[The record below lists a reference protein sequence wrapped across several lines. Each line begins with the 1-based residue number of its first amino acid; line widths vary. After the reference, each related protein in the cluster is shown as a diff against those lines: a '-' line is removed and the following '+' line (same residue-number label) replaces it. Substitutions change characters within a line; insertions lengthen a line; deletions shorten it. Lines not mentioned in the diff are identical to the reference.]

1 MPPLMRIAII
11 GGSGRLGLWYA
22 RRLSAAGHAVTITG
36 RNLAKLEA
44 AARSGGVAATAD
56 NEAAIRAA
64 EAVVV
69 SASLESTASL
79 IELAAR
85 TASAGALIT
94 DLASVKGPA
103 AEAYRAVSRTDL
115 ELVSLHPLHG
125 PRVPGLAGVTVLAVP
140 FRTGPRYDELRRF
153 LVAEGAQVM
162 TTDAAEHDRDMGLL
176 QGLTHFVAIA
186 AGRTLADQVR
196 PRFETPAHALFRTAV
211 ARVVLQDPALYA
223 AIQLENPHN
232 EGMRRAFLET
242 SRRLAEIA
250 QRRDA
255 AALEAEIALCARA
268 LGDRGQELEDTDA
281 CLLTLTGR
289 RPAEAATK
297 VAVLGPPGTFSDV
310 ALQVYGRARCERFSP
325 LFQRTIAAV
334 FEAVRSGEATVGIV
348 PAENMIEGT
357 IAVTQDR
364 LFATGLRIAAEL
376 LVPIH
381 QSISALPGVSLA
393 AIRRVLSVPPALAQ
407 VQGWLRANVP
417 GAKLVETNST
427 AEAIDQVAR
436 LRYEGDAAVGL
447 AATAEAAGLE
457 VLARDVEDEK
467 ENVTRFVVIGAED
480 AARTGNDRTSLCVHE
495 VPNRPGVLDHILHLL
510 ASSGLNLSRIESRPT
525 RKRLGTYQFYIDVEG
540 HRDDDALRAAIEE
553 LSKECRVMVLGSYPR
568 AF

>member
-1 MPPLMRIAII
+1 MRIVII

-22 RRLSAAGHAVTITG
+22 RRLAAAGHAVTITG
-36 RNLAKLEA
+36 RNRAKLEA
-44 AARSGGVAATAD
+44 AARSAGVAGTVD

-69 SASLESTASL
+69 SATLESTAAL

-85 TASAGALIT
+85 AAAPGALLT
-94 DLASVKGPA
+94 DLASVKGPV
-103 AEAYRAVSRTDL
+103 AEAYRAVERADL

-140 FRTGPRYDELRRF
+140 FRTGPRYDELYRF
-153 LVAEGAQVM
+153 LVAEGAQVV
-162 TTDAAEHDRDMGLL
+162 TTDAGAHDRDMALL

-186 AGRTLADQVR
+186 AGRTLADQAR
-196 PRFETPAHALFRTAV
+196 PGFETPAHSLFRAAV

-232 EGMRRAFLET
+232 GGLRRAFLET
-242 SRRLAEIA
+242 SRRLADIVD
-250 QRRDA
+250 RRDA

-268 LGDRGQELEDTDA
+268 LGDRDLELADTDA
-281 CLLTLTGR
+281 CVLTLAGR
-289 RPAEAATK
+289 RPPAEATK

-310 ALQVYGRARCERFSP
+310 ALKTFGRMRCQRFLPVYE
-325 LFQRTIAAV
+325 RTIPAV
-334 FEAVRSGEATVGIV
+334 FDAVRGGEAPLGIV

-364 LFATGLRIAAEL
+364 LFDTGLRISAEL

-381 QSISALPGVSLA
+381 QSIAALPGTSLA
-393 AIRRVLSVPPALAQ
+393 GIQRVLSIPPALAQ
-407 VQGWLRANVP
+407 VQGWLRANAP
-417 GAKLVETNST
+417 RAKLVETSST
-427 AEAIDQVAR
+427 AEAIDRVAR

-457 VLARDVEDEK
+457 VLARGVEDEK
-467 ENVTRFVVIGAED
+467 ENVTRFVVIGADD
-480 AARTGNDRTSLCVHE
+480 AERTGSDRTSLCVHE
-495 VPNRPGVLDHILHLL
+495 VPNKPGVLDQVLHVL
-510 ASSGLNLSRIESRPT
+510 ARRGLNLSRIESRPT
-525 RKRLGTYQFYIDVEG
+525 RKRLGTYQFFIDVEG
-540 HRDDDALRAAIEE
+540 HREDGALRDAIGE
-553 LSKECRVMVLGSYPR
+553 LSKECRVTVLGSYPR